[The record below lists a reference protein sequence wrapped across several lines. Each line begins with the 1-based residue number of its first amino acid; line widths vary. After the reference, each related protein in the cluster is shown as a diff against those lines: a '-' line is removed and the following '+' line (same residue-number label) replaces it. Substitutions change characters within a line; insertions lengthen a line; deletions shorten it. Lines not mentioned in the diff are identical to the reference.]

1 MRLLFILI
9 AHLLVTLARLTG
21 PGGVRAV
28 AAESLAVKHQ
38 LLIMKRSQRRSPN
51 LTAWDRMILGFC
63 TLLVSPRRL
72 GKISVILKTS
82 TLLRLHRA
90 LVKRKYRLLYSSR
103 RCGRPGPKGPSRE
116 LINAVVE
123 MKRRN
128 PYFGCRKIAEQISN
142 AFGIEL
148 NKDVVRRIL
157 TRYYRPAPGGGGPSW
172 RSAIGQ
178 ARDRLWSVDL
188 FRTESILLKSYWVM
202 VVMDVYTRRIVGFG
216 VAPAN
221 LDGIRVCRMFNR
233 AIARQAMPRLLS
245 SDHDPLFRFHRWRA
259 NLRILE
265 VDEIKTIPATPRS
278 HAFVERLIGTIRREY
293 LDRIWFW
300 NLSDLERKL
309 EDYKVFYNRYRCN
322 TGLTGATPA
331 QRSGA
336 PPLPHACFDSYRWQ
350 QHCNGLFQTPAAA

>member
-1 MRLLFILI
+1 MTLWLRLI
-9 AHLLVTLARLTG
+9 AHLLVTLARLAR
-21 PGGVRAV
+21 PGGFRAV

-51 LTAWDRMILGFC
+51 LTAWDRLILGFC

-72 GKISVILKTS
+72 GKIAVVLKTS

-90 LVKRKYRLLYSSR
+90 LVKHKYSLLYSSR
-103 RCGRPGPKGPSRE
+103 RRRRPGPRGPSRE
-116 LINAVVE
+116 LIDAVVE

-157 TRYYRPAPGGGGPSW
+157 IRYYRPGADSGGPSW
-172 RSAIGQ
+172 LAVIGN

-202 VVMDVYTRRIVGFG
+202 VVMDVFTRRIIGFG
-216 VAPAN
+216 VAPAD

-233 AIARQAMPRLLS
+233 AIARQTLPGHLS

-259 NLRILE
+259 NLRVLE
-265 VDEIKTIPATPRS
+265 VDEIKTVPGTPRS

-300 NLSDLERKL
+300 NQTDLERKL
-309 EDYKVFYNRYRCN
+309 EDYKVFYNQFRCHS
-322 TGLTGATPA
+322 GLTRVTPA
-331 QRSGA
+331 QRSSA
-336 PPLPHACFDSYRWQ
+336 PPSPLAHLNSYRWR